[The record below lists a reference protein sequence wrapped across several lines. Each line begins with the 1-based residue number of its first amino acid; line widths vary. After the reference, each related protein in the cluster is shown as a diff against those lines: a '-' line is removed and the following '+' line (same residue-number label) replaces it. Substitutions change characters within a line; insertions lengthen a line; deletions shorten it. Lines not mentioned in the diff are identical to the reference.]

1 VTFTL
6 QDKLSLAERLDE
18 LGIHLIEAG
27 WPGSNP
33 KDAEFFKAASNLK
46 LRKSEI
52 VAFGSTCRK
61 DCRPE
66 DDQVTRALIEANT
79 RKVVIF
85 GKSWDLHVN
94 HILKTSLEQNLEM
107 VTSTIR
113 YLRDHHREVI
123 FDAEHFFDGYREN
136 PDYALQVVLEAER
149 AGARNIVLCDTN
161 GGSIPSYVKETVGNI
176 KRRLNTPLGI
186 HCHNDLGLA
195 TANSIAAVEAGVTH
209 VQGTINGL
217 GERCGN
223 ANLIE
228 IIAVLHLKLGL
239 SAIKSDLKPE
249 DQLKNLSKISS
260 YVSDISNMP
269 PDPYAPIV
277 GVNAFAHKG
286 GVHIDAILKHPRAYE
301 HINPETV
308 GNMRRIG
315 VSELAGKAAVIAE
328 AQKLGVDLRNRR
340 DVVEKVLQ
348 MIKAEEA
355 RGQHLEDADGTVHMM
370 ILNALGMNSKPFE
383 LAQWEASTYSDSSAT
398 ARLTVIVDR
407 EFVNAS
413 ATGVGPVHAVDLAL
427 RKALVSRF
435 PVLESTQL
443 VGYKVTVVDKGRGT
457 ASSVRVFIE
466 FRDGAEKWTTT
477 SLSEN
482 VIEASVRALVEGY
495 TYRLIVNKSVAK
507 LQGC

>member
-1 VTFTL
+1 
-6 QDKLSLAERLDE
+6 
-18 LGIHLIEAG
+18 
-27 WPGSNP
+27 
-33 KDAEFFKAASNLK
+33 
-46 LRKSEI
+46 

-61 DCRPE
+61 DCRPDE
-66 DDQVTRALIEANT
+66 DKVTGTLIQAGT
-79 RKVVIF
+79 RKIVIF

-94 HILKTSLEQNLEM
+94 AVLKTSLEQNLEM

-113 YLRDHHREVI
+113 YLRDHKREVI

-136 PDYALQVVLEAER
+136 PDYARQVVTEAEK

-161 GGSIPSYVKETVGNI
+161 GGSLPSYIKETVATA
-176 KRRLNTPLGI
+176 RQTLHRPLGI

-195 TANSIAAVEAGVTH
+195 TANSVSAVEAGATH

-228 IIAVLHLKLGL
+228 IIAALHLKLGV
-239 SAIKSDLKPE
+239 SALRSGLKPE
-249 DQLKNLSKISS
+249 DQLKNLTKISS
-260 YVSDISNMP
+260 YVADISNMP
-269 PDPYAPIV
+269 PDAYAPIV
-277 GVNAFAHKG
+277 GANAFAHKG

-301 HINPETV
+301 HINPEIV

-328 AQKLGVDLRNRR
+328 AEKLGIDLRNRKET
-340 DVVEKVLQ
+340 VENILQ
-348 MIKAEEA
+348 MIKVEEA
-355 RGQHLEDADGTVHMM
+355 KGQHLEDADGTVHMM
-370 ILNALGMNSKPFE
+370 ILRALGMDSKPFE
-383 LAQWEASTYSDSSAT
+383 LAQWEASTYNDSSAT
-398 ARLTVIVDR
+398 ARLTVMVDR

-413 ATGVGPVHAVDLAL
+413 GTGVGPVHAIDRAL

-435 PVLESTQL
+435 PVLDSTQL
-443 VGYKVTVVDKGRGT
+443 VSYKVTVVDTGRGT
-457 ASSVRVFIE
+457 ASLVRVFIE
-466 FRDGAEKWTTT
+466 FRDGDRTWTTT

-495 TYRLIVNKSVAK
+495 TYRLIVNGKAVLSDGAVRPHHRS
-507 LQGC
+507 